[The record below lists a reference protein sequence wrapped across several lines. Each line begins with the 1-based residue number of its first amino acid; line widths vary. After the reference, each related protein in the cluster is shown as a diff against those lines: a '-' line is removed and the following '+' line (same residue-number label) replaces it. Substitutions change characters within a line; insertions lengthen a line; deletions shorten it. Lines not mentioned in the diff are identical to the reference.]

1 MTFYL
6 TDPDGDR
13 LEIEPADRDDGIPV
27 LHLGINSGTVHV
39 PLDRVEDVI
48 KGLRETARE
57 VAAYSTGGQP

>member
-13 LEIEPADRDDGIPV
+13 LEIEPADR
-27 LHLGINSGTVHV
+27 
-39 PLDRVEDVI
+39 VEDLI

-57 VAAYSTGGQP
+57 LAAHSNGSQT

>member
-13 LEIEPADRDDGIPV
+13 LEIEPADRDDNIPA

-57 VAAYSTGGQP
+57 VAAYSNGSQT

>member
-13 LEIEPADRDDGIPV
+13 LEIEPADRDDNIPA
-27 LHLGINSGTVHV
+27 LHLGISGSTVHI
-39 PLDRVEDVI
+39 PLDRVEDLI

-57 VAAYSTGGQP
+57 VAAYSTGGQS

>member
-13 LEIEPADRDDGIPV
+13 LEIEPADRDDNIPA
-27 LHLGINSGTVHV
+27 LHLGISGSTVHV
-39 PLDRVEDVI
+39 PLDRVEDLI

-57 VAAYSTGGQP
+57 VAAYSTGDQP